1 MTPPNETKRS
11 VNILFFK
18 FLDSVS
24 IQYFGILPSM
34 TAKVLVT
41 RKKVE
46 GQLLKVMDPEMSL
59 SIVDLGLVY
68 NIAVSKIGNVHIL
81 MTLTSM
87 GCPLF
92 GIIEEDIYVRLAE
105 LGLSRKQI
113 TIEMTFDPPWDLD
126 RLTKRA
132 KATLGI

>member
-1 MTPPNETKRS
+1 
-11 VNILFFK
+11 
-18 FLDSVS
+18 
-24 IQYFGILPSM
+24 M

-46 GQLLKVMDPEMSL
+46 EKLSRVMDPEMSL
-59 SIVDLGLVY
+59 SIIDLGLVY
-68 NIAVSKIGNVHIL
+68 NITVSKKGDVHIL

-92 GIIEEDIYVRLAE
+92 GIIEEDIYIRLAE
-105 LGLSRKQI
+105 LGLQRKQVTVEI
-113 TIEMTFDPPWDLD
+113 TFDPPWDLD